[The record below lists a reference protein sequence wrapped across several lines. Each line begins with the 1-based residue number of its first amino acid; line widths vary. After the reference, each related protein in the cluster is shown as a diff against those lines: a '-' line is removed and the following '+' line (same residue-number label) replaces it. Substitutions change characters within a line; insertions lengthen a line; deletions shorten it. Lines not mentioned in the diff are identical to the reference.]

1 MTLDFESIRRIKI
14 FQDILTIMVRNVE
27 ISDAERK
34 EMEDG
39 GGVSAATRKDRDMM
53 FENLKTLCF
62 SKVEYSK

>member
-1 MTLDFESIRRIKI
+1 
-14 FQDILTIMVRNVE
+14 MVRNVE

-53 FENLKTLCF
+53 FENFQTFCF